1 MFTSPVTRHQTH
13 RPLSPTRIMVCIV
26 FPLCLARI
34 TACLVTAEE
43 ALTGFYS
50 EFSSSGKCK
59 CPGCF
64 MANIHVNNTGWRR
77 AMYTAKHGTG
87 PMHCS
92 TQCTQKGKT
101 QQYTLCTTECR
112 ILERPLLACHTRE
125 EEHITSSLS
134 CKMSKPTES
143 DLVLAALVI
152 MLHRLHIH

>member
-13 RPLSPTRIMVCIV
+13 RPLSPTRIMACIV
-26 FPLCLARI
+26 FPLCQARI

-50 EFSSSGKCK
+50 EFSSAGKCK

-77 AMYTAKHGTG
+77 AMYTAY
-87 PMHCS
+87 HCTSAVHYS

-101 QQYTLCTTECR
+101 QQYNLCTTEQGLYKR
-112 ILERPLLACHTRE
+112 
-125 EEHITSSLS
+125 
-134 CKMSKPTES
+134 
-143 DLVLAALVI
+143 ALIVQQSVGS
-152 MLHRLHIH
+152 